1 MYGGLGSYSPFFF
14 LSLWAEYI
22 SDDDQIARI
31 RLKISEI
38 CSVVVRASVDSG
50 VNFDNLE
57 ESRVNLEHQL
67 AKETSLDM
75 MKEKVVNWLNELV
88 SRIRT
93 SREFRNVNLI
103 DKAVRYMEEKL

>member
-1 MYGGLGSYSPFFF
+1 M
-14 LSLWAEYI
+14 
-22 SDDDQIARI
+22 
-31 RLKISEI
+31 
-38 CSVVVRASVDSG
+38 VRASVDSG

-103 DKAVRYMEEKL
+103 DKAVRYMEENYNQEIGLEDVAKQVYLSTCYFSRLFKQVKDGVSPNISPM